1 MKLLIAGAGFIVSDF
16 LQITKDLPK
25 IYQRQTL
32 LALLVH
38 LMILIR

>member
-16 LQITKDLPK
+16 LPLPK

-38 LMILIR
+38 LTILIR